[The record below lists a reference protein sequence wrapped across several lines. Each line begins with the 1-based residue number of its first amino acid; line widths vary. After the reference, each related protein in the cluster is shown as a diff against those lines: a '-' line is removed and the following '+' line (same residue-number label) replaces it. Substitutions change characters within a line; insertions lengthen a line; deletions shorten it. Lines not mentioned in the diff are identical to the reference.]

1 VRLLIAWRNLLAK
14 PVQSG
19 LTVLIVAATIAML
32 AVVTLLSAGTHAG
45 LIRAT
50 EPFDLIVGAK
60 GSPNQL
66 VLNTVFLKDVPI
78 GNVSHEI
85 YEKLSE
91 NPLVASAIPLA
102 FGDNYKGYTIVG
114 SGSDIFFHQP
124 KVGQGEWLQF
134 AAGRPFSVPFE
145 AVVGAKAAQELGLRL
160 GDEFKSAHGFIPGGH
175 THDHAYRVVGILQP
189 VNGPYDQA
197 VLVPIESIWLA
208 HEKHE
213 SKVEGEAIE
222 DSHEHDHAIED
233 SHEHEHEVTAILV
246 KPKGYSEAMRLYQQ
260 FQQEKGAQMIFP
272 AQVIVQLFSIL
283 GQGEQMLRSI
293 AYVIIVMGLMIM
305 TLSVYWSA
313 LGRTRDRAILRAL
326 GASARDIFTVI
337 LAESALLT
345 ILGVVIGILTG
356 HGIYLALV
364 KVMESKTAIVL
375 TSGVTPEEIYII
387 IGGTLFGILA
397 GLIPAVLT
405 YKMDVAKYL

>member
-45 LIRAT
+45 LVRAT

-145 AVVGAKAAQELGLRL
+145 AVVGAKAAQELGLKL

-175 THDHAYRVVGILQP
+175 THDHTYQVVGILQP

-222 DSHEHDHAIED
+222 DSHEH
-233 SHEHEHEVTAILV
+233 EHEVTAILV

-260 FQQEKGAQMIFP
+260 FQQEGGAQMIFP

-305 TLSVYWSA
+305 ALSVYWSA
-313 LGRTRDRAILRAL
+313 LGRARDRAILRAL

-375 TSGVTPEEIYII
+375 TAGVTLEEIYII
-387 IGGTLFGILA
+387 IGGTLFGILS

-405 YKMDVAKYL
+405 YKMDVAKHL

>member
-1 VRLLIAWRNLLAK
+1 MRLLIAWRNLLAK

-45 LIRAT
+45 LVRAV

-66 VLNTVFLKDVPI
+66 VLNTVFFKDVPI

-102 FGDNYKGYTIVG
+102 FGDNYRGYTIVG
-114 SGSDIFFHQP
+114 SGSDIFSHEP
-124 KVGQGEWLQF
+124 RVGQGEWLQF

-145 AVVGAKAAQELGLRL
+145 AVVGAKAAQELGLKL

-175 THDHAYRVVGILQP
+175 THDHVYQVVGILQP
-189 VNGPYDQA
+189 VSGPYDQA

-213 SKVEGEAIE
+213 SKAEAVE
-222 DSHEHDHAIED
+222 DSHE
-233 SHEHEHEVTAILV
+233 HEHEHEVTAILV

-283 GQGEQMLRSI
+283 GQGEQMLRGI

-305 TLSVYWSA
+305 ALSVYWSA
-313 LGRTRDRAILRAL
+313 LGRARDRSILRAL
-326 GASARDIFTVI
+326 GASTRDIFNVI
-337 LAESALLT
+337 LAESALLSVF
-345 ILGVVIGILTG
+345 GVVIGIVTG
-356 HGIYLALV
+356 HGIYSILV
-364 KVMESKTAIVL
+364 NIMESKTAIVL
-375 TSGVTPEEIYII
+375 TSGVASEEIYIT
-387 IGGTLFGILA
+387 IGGILFGILA

>member
-1 VRLLIAWRNLLAK
+1 VRLAIAWRNLLAK

-32 AVVTLLSAGTHAG
+32 TLVTLLSTGTHNG
-45 LIRAT
+45 LVRAT

-66 VLNTVFLKDVPI
+66 VLNTVFLQDAPI

-85 YEKLSE
+85 YEELAA

-114 SGSDIFFHQP
+114 SGSDIFQHQP
-124 KVGQGEWLQF
+124 KVGQGEWLQLT
-134 AAGRPFSVPFE
+134 AGRPFTLPFE
-145 AVVGAKAAQELGLRL
+145 AVVGAKTAQKLGLKL

-175 THDHAYRVVGILQP
+175 VHDNAYHVVGILQA

-197 VLVPIESIWLA
+197 ILVPIESIWLA

-213 SKVEGEAIE
+213 HEAE
-222 DSHEHDHAIED
+222 AEVTDD
-233 SHEHEHEVTAILV
+233 SHEHEHDVTAIMV

-260 FQQEKGAQMIFP
+260 FQGNPRAQIVFP
-272 AQVIVQLFSIL
+272 SQVIVQLFAIL
-283 GQGEQMLRSI
+283 GQGEYMLKTV
-293 AYVIIVMGLMIM
+293 AYIIIVMGLMIM
-305 TLSVYWSA
+305 VLSVYWSA
-313 LGRTRDRAILRAL
+313 LSRVHDRAILRAL

-337 LAESALLT
+337 LAESAFLT
-345 ILGVVIGILTG
+345 ILGVTVGILTG
-356 HGIYLALV
+356 HGIYSLLV
-364 KVMESKTAIVL
+364 KAMESKTAIVL
-375 TSGVTPEEIYII
+375 TAALTLDEVYII
-387 IGGTLFGILA
+387 IGGTLFGMLA
-397 GLIPAVLT
+397 GLIPAMLT
-405 YKMDVAKYL
+405 YRKEVAQYL

>member
-32 AVVTLLSAGTHAG
+32 AVVTLLSTGTHAG
-45 LIRAT
+45 LVRAT

-114 SGSDIFFHQP
+114 SGSDIFSHEP
-124 KVGQGEWLQF
+124 KVGQGQWLQF
-134 AAGRPFSVPFE
+134 AAGRSFSVPFE
-145 AVVGAKAAQELGLRL
+145 AVVGAKAAQELGLKL
-160 GDEFKSAHGFIPGGH
+160 GDEFKSAHGFIPGGD
-175 THDHAYRVVGILQP
+175 THDHVYQVVGILQS

-213 SKVEGEAIE
+213 SKAEGEV
-222 DSHEHDHAIED
+222 AIED

-305 TLSVYWSA
+305 ALSVYWSA
-313 LGRTRDRAILRAL
+313 LGRVRDRSILRAL

-356 HGIYLALV
+356 HGIYLVLV

-375 TSGVTPEEIYII
+375 TSGVIPEEIYIV